1 MTGLMQRLLRRRP
14 SRSEPGEEQPTQQLP
29 ATGPAAEEFA
39 APPAQGFRDRGRLR
53 RRLRY
58 LRRARE
64 LGFRDLGGLVFDL
77 HRFERER
84 PDLVRTKLDALR
96 NVDHELRALEVAL
109 DDRRS
114 LHELREPG
122 ISACPRCGVLHG
134 SDANFC
140 PACGTAVSD
149 SRAVGERVV
158 GEMGTLESGPSAPDA
173 DAQPSDGHADG
184 AATHAGGPD
193 EHHHAARDEL
203 THGATDERSRGT
215 G

>member
-1 MTGLMQRLLRRRP
+1 MTGLQRILRRRP

-29 ATGPAAEEFA
+29 AAGLADEEST
-39 APPAQGFRDRGRLR
+39 APSAPGFRDRGRLR

-84 PDLVRTKLDALR
+84 PDLVRDKLDALGD
-96 NVDHELRALEVAL
+96 VDRELRALEVAL

-122 ISACPRCGVLHG
+122 VSSCPRCGALHG

-140 PACGTAVSD
+140 PACGTAVSG
-149 SRAVGERVV
+149 SRARGEVGE
-158 GEMGTLESGPSAPDA
+158 PDA
-173 DAQPSDGHADG
+173 DHAVGQIGLVEPGEGDPGGDARGAARADG
-184 AATHAGGPD
+184 AP
-193 EHHHAARDEL
+193 
-203 THGATDERSRGT
+203 
-215 G
+215 

>member
-1 MTGLMQRLLRRRP
+1 MTGLMQRILRRRP
-14 SRSEPGEEQPTQQLP
+14 SRSEPGEEQPTAQLP
-29 ATGPAAEEFA
+29 AAGLADEEST
-39 APPAQGFRDRGRLR
+39 APPSPGFRDRGRLR

-84 PDLVRTKLDALR
+84 PDLVRTKLDALGD
-96 NVDHELRALEVAL
+96 VDRELRTLEVAL

-122 ISACPRCGVLHG
+122 ISSCPRCGALHG

-140 PACGTAVSD
+140 PACGSAVSG
-149 SRAVGERVV
+149 SRAGERGTEHAF
-158 GEMGTLESGPSAPDA
+158 GEIRPLEPGEGAPGGDGQGAARADSAP
-173 DAQPSDGHADG
+173 
-184 AATHAGGPD
+184 
-193 EHHHAARDEL
+193 
-203 THGATDERSRGT
+203 
-215 G
+215 